1 MDEFVLVMSNLIKD
15 FDKEYKLEIWNTA
28 NEIIDALIHKV
39 AINWERKIDAEHQ
52 KSYVTDEVENKFKRF
67 TTNCMRTIMKYPDI
81 ILNKNISL
89 EKLFSHRHF
98 GYGFYMSY
106 EDQNQNNDLEVYD
119 EILNDILYNKT
130 LYMSL
135 VEYFYNFYGSFYD
148 NEMAIRMICR
158 YFSEKVNFSLNDNEL
173 IVKSLYS
180 HIQNAGAPGDT
191 GYAFNG
197 ISLITQYINRLPEN
211 IVLKLLAQYK
221 FYQIINNKI
230 YRNQLYTIIKYMN
243 SQNNKKEYKFFFIDS
258 VLILNIFQSSVFK
271 REDWDSFAW
280 DRHGNMDHEIK
291 ILNHLKKNEDYN
303 LIYDLFNSRK
313 IKSLNHTLLSITFAD
328 EKIKVKYLNKIMK
341 TNLNFDDWILNYY
354 ESSEFC
360 DELKKIFSG
369 CEIAKNTKLIGTSLN
384 YSYVYL
390 NNYRGLKH
398 QSLSFDNRYIYNY
411 QNKEIQSNNSISLS
425 IPYFYGKKIYSLS
438 CIVGKNGSGKTSIV
452 DFLSNE
458 FFKVLYLFDTSTA
471 WEGKDSH
478 EDIIQKLLVDAG
490 LNKTTEV
497 LVVIT
502 VNNLSYLITNITEI
516 KDITNSI
523 NMYGMPNRSISSAN
537 SKLIYFSNKIDLNYL
552 DPQNKLNMRTSDE
565 MKSLQNYGLVDYSAM
580 KSLAMADVFAID
592 KRIDDMLNKDF
603 CYQLYFLKYHRNSDL
618 EKMLWKGFKKES
630 LKISNIKFNDVF
642 TKVITNSESDS
653 QILSKEEQLQFK
665 DMLSHDRIKIQH
677 FSSGEYAKFLFLS
690 KLFWC
695 LVGFSAYSDEIK
707 EITEVDVFDANETI
721 RQNDSVIIFID
732 EGEVYYHPEWQ
743 RTYINTLLEM
753 INNSS
758 INANI
763 QIILTTN
770 SPFILSD
777 IIGEDVT
784 YLSENISRQLTFGQ
798 NIHTLLKHNFFMKS
812 TIGEFAKEVIE
823 FIILELTGL
832 KDSNFNE
839 ISEHVN
845 SRFNTNTNEEDVYDY
860 LHNVIDSIGEEIY
873 RNKLLDMLD
882 RSFKKTGISQ
892 IDELRKKKAQ
902 LEEQIKTLEEGIN
915 NNDIHGNI

>member
-1 MDEFVLVMSNLIKD
+1 MDEFVLEMSTLIKS

-28 NEIIDALIHKV
+28 NEIIDALNHKV
-39 AINWERKIDAEHQ
+39 TINWESKIDAEHL
-52 KSYVTDEVENKFKRF
+52 KGYITDEVENNFKRF
-67 TTNCMRTIMKYPDI
+67 TTQCIQIIMKYHDL
-81 ILNKNISL
+81 ILNENISL
-89 EKLFSHRHF
+89 KQLFSHRHF

-106 EDQNQNNDLEVYD
+106 EYQNNNLEVYD
-119 EILNDILYNKT
+119 EIQNDILYKKI
-130 LYMSL
+130 LYLSL
-135 VEYFYNFYGSFYD
+135 VEYFYKFNGSFYD
-148 NEMAIRMICR
+148 NEMAIRMICI
-158 YFSEKVNFSLNDNEL
+158 YFPEKVKFTPKDNEL

-180 HIQNAGAPGDT
+180 HIQYAGTPGDK

-211 IVLKLLAQYK
+211 ILLNLLAEYK
-221 FYQIINNKI
+221 FYEIINNKI
-230 YRNQLYTIIKYMN
+230 YRNQMYTIIKYMN
-243 SQNNKKEYKFFFIDS
+243 SQKNKKEYKFFFIDS
-258 VLILNIFQSSVFK
+258 ILILKIFQILVFK
-271 REDWDSFAW
+271 SEEWESFAW
-280 DRHGNMDHEIK
+280 DRNGNMEHEIK
-291 ILNHLKKNEDYN
+291 ILSYIKNNQDYN
-303 LIYDLFNSRK
+303 LIYYAFNSRK
-313 IKSLNHTLLSITFAD
+313 IKSLNHTLLSITFDD
-328 EKIKVKYLNKIMK
+328 EKIKVNYLNKIMK

-354 ESSEFC
+354 ESKEFC
-360 DELKKIFSG
+360 DELKETFSG
-369 CEIAKNTKLIGTSLN
+369 IVIAQYTKSIGTILN

-398 QSLSFDNRYIYNY
+398 QSLSFDNKYIYNY
-411 QNKEIQSNNSISLS
+411 ENKEIQYNDSISLS
-425 IPYFYGKKIYSLS
+425 IPYFYGKRIYSLS

-471 WEGKDSH
+471 WEGKDNH

-490 LNKTTEV
+490 LNKNTEV

-502 VNNLSYLITNITEI
+502 VNDSSYLITNINEI

-523 NMYGMPNRSISSAN
+523 NVYGMPNRSIAN

-552 DPQNKLNMRTSDE
+552 DPQKLNMRTSNE

-580 KSLAMADVFAID
+580 KSLAMAGVFAID
-592 KRIDDMLNKDF
+592 KKICDMLNKDF
-603 CYQLYFLKYHRNSDL
+603 CYQLYFLKYYKNPDL
-618 EKMLWKGFKKES
+618 EKMLWKGFKKER
-630 LKISNIKFNDVF
+630 LKISNIKFNEVF
-642 TKVITNSESDS
+642 IKVITNSESDS
-653 QILSKEEQLQFK
+653 QILNKEEQLQFK
-665 DMLSHDRIKIQH
+665 DMLSQVTIKINH

-695 LVGFSAYSDEIK
+695 LVGFSAYSNEIK
-707 EITEVDVFDANETI
+707 EITKVDVFDANEAI

-753 INNSS
+753 INKS
-758 INANI
+758 IIDANI

-832 KDSNFNE
+832 KGSNFNE

-845 SRFNTNTNEEDVYDY
+845 SRFNTSTNEENVYDY

-882 RSFKKTGISQ
+882 RSFEKNGISQ
-892 IDELRKKKAQ
+892 IDVLRKKKAQ
-902 LEEQIKTLEEGIN
+902 LEEQIKTLEKGIN
-915 NNDIHGNI
+915 NNDIHGKI